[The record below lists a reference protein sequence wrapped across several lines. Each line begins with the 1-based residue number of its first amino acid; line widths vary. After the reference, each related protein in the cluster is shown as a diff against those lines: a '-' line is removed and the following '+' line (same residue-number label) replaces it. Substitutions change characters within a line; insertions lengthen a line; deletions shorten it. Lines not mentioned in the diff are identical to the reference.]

1 MLARNLL
8 ENASFTPET
17 LTAIF
22 RAYDAA
28 WAEVAHLFPEGQET
42 ARTRLA
48 HAILLV
54 ANDDSRD
61 PEVLKNDALQVLAL
75 ALGKRQ

>member
-17 LTAIF
+17 LTIVF
-22 RAYDAA
+22 NAYDAA
-28 WAEVAHLFPEGQET
+28 WREVGHLFPDGQET

-48 HAILLV
+48 HAILVV
-54 ANDDSRD
+54 ASEDCRD
-61 PEVLKNDALQVLAL
+61 PEILKNDALQVLAL
-75 ALGKRQ
+75 ALGKQP